1 MKLKEV
7 KALNLQLGCN
17 IFKAFSEEAR
27 VRLLHLIYRN
37 EEMCIADLEQVL
49 DFTQTKVSRHIK
61 YLKSTGILQVRQVDQ
76 WRYYRVDER
85 LKNIIETLFAYVATD
100 AVLVQDLKNYH
111 IQYANNEL
119 AIRKL
124 HNRKNV
130 YHLPEL

>member
-7 KALNLQLGCN
+7 KALNLELGCD
-17 IFKAFSEEAR
+17 IFKAFSEDSR
-27 VRLLHLIYRN
+27 VRILYLIYKN
-37 EEMCIADLEQVL
+37 DEMCIADLEQVL

-61 YLKSTGILQVRQVDQ
+61 YLKTTSILQVTQRDQ
-76 WRYYRVDER
+76 WRYYRIADR
-85 LKNIIETLFAYVATD
+85 LKTIIETLFSYLETD

-124 HNRKNV
+124 HNKKSV
-130 YHLPEL
+130 YRLPEL